1 MSIQILCIMTR
12 FETNALKIHSV
23 KVPDSMCTLCDSL
36 CGTQMQERGGGM
48 LRKDDCREKSLI
60 FVGVYLMQ
68 NNTPYY
74 KAQKDPFGGFLPL
87 PFHCFYVFSLSSGD
101 SGVLSTFTWDDNVS
115 KCARAWRLWD
125 YECLLF
131 LPVQRLLICIHV
143 MPHSKRLHLNSEAQ
157 RCEGMFFKKGQKRE
171 ILCYHRRPQWCECA
185 RPLVPGLC
193 YLCLPLPESQKS
205 NFKKGKYCG
214 A

>member
-1 MSIQILCIMTR
+1 MWYVD
-12 FETNALKIHSV
+12 A
-23 KVPDSMCTLCDSL
+23 
-36 CGTQMQERGGGM
+36 GAGGGM

-60 FVGVYLMQ
+60 FVDVYLMQ

-143 MPHSKRLHLNSEAQ
+143 MPHSKRLHPNSEAQ
-157 RCEGMFFKKGQKRE
+157 RCEGMFFKKRTKERNPLLPPQASVVRV
-171 ILCYHRRPQWCECA
+171 RPATCS
-185 RPLVPGLC
+185 RPLLSLSPTARKPKEQL
-193 YLCLPLPESQKS
+193 
-205 NFKKGKYCG
+205 
-214 A
+214 